1 MLLHELL
8 KYESIELIV
17 GLELDQKVTRG
28 SYKHF
33 GTQPHFDDDRV
44 VSSLNNSF
52 FLFFQFILKKF
63 YEQRNGGLEM
73 RPSLS

>member
-52 FLFFQFILKKF
+52 FLSIYTEKI

>member
-52 FLFFQFILKKF
+52 FLFFLSIYTEEIL
-63 YEQRNGGLEM
+63 
-73 RPSLS
+73 

>member
-44 VSSLNNSF
+44 VSSLNISFILF
-52 FLFFQFILKKF
+52 FLFVLTNLYQ
-63 YEQRNGGLEM
+63 QRNGGLVM